1 MMSEPSNTIRDFGRY
16 CQIIFVRATK
26 AQTGTDIWPKQG
38 DTLELYGKT
47 YEFKFVPRRLKSGK
61 TGVKALAR
69 KVDAPTESGRHV
81 VAEAATKTEPQASEE
96 LPF

>member
-1 MMSEPSNTIRDFGRY
+1 VADEKSTIRDFGRY

-38 DTLELYGKT
+38 DTLELYDKI

>member
-1 MMSEPSNTIRDFGRY
+1 VADEKSTIRDFGRY

-26 AQTGTDIWPKQG
+26 AQTGTEVWPKQG

-69 KVDAPTESGRHV
+69 KVDGPTESGRHV
-81 VAEAATKTEPQASEE
+81 VAEAATKTEPQASED